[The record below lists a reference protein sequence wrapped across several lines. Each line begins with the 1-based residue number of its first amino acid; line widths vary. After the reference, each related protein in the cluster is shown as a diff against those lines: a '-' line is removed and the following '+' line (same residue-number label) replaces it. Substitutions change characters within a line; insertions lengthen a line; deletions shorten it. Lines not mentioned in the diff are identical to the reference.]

1 MTTPRR
7 RVPLAAAAA
16 LCALSITGSVSAQA
30 ATLDQDG
37 VYPGVAM
44 DRAGNAHAVW
54 RKGAFT
60 SDAAIGYCTIP
71 RGSSACAAGSR
82 ETLVPPPDAQGSF
95 TRAPY
100 VFVAPNGDIV
110 VVESRSGQ
118 SVFNMGGRPFRLFTY
133 RSSDGGATFG
143 PPQEVGSAD
152 LYNREAAEYA
162 PNDRILTVNDFPNRE
177 DVYFQSAPPSEPPVE
192 AAALLH
198 HPVQRN
204 GYTAVGYSGQR
215 PAVVIQDG
223 LNMSFRAFT
232 GAGDPNDAANWTA
245 ERRIVHRTQVA
256 TPPSLA
262 SGRRGLFL
270 AYGDDHGHTAIR
282 KFNGSRF
289 LAPHVVRKPDGGDI
303 FEDTGGR
310 LYVSLRRGTSGNA
323 ALYSTSSNG
332 LRANRSRHM
341 PGVAGG
347 VRIAAAPGR
356 GAIAVWSVAS
366 GASGLRVSASR
377 FGQ

>member
-1 MTTPRR
+1 MTVARR
-7 RVPLAAAAA
+7 LAPLAAAAA
-16 LCALSITGSVSAQA
+16 LCTLSITGSASGA

-37 VYPGVAM
+37 VYAGVAM
-44 DRAGNAHAVW
+44 DRGGNAHAVW
-54 RKGAFT
+54 RKAAFT
-60 SDAAIGYCTIP
+60 SNASIGYCTIR
-71 RGSSACAAGSR
+71 RGNSACAPGSR

-110 VVESRSGQ
+110 VVESRSGE

-133 RSSDGGATFG
+133 RSSDGGANFG

-177 DVYFQSAPPSEPPVE
+177 DVYFQSAPPSGPPVE
-192 AAALLH
+192 TAALLH

-204 GYTAVGYSGQR
+204 GYTAVGYRGQR
-215 PAVVIQDG
+215 PVVVIQDG

-245 ERRIVHRTQVA
+245 EKRIVHRTQVA

-262 SGRRGLFL
+262 SGPRGLFL
-270 AYGDDHGHTAIR
+270 AYGDDHNHTAIR

-289 LAPHVVRKPDGGDI
+289 GSAHVVRKPDGGDI
-303 FEDTGGR
+303 FEDAGGR
-310 LYVSLRRGTSGNA
+310 LYLSLRAGPSGSA
-323 ALYSTSSNG
+323 ALYTTSSNG
-332 LRANRSRHM
+332 TSWSRPRHM

-356 GAIAVWSVAS
+356 GAISVWSVAS
-366 GASGLRVSASR
+366 TSGIRVKAAR